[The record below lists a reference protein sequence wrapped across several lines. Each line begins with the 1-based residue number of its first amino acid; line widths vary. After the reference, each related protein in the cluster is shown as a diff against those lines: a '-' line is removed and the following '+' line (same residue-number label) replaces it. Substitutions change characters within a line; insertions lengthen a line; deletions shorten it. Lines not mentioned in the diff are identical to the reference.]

1 MPSNPVLAFLVQ
13 GHQRSA
19 LVASKQVA
27 AIAPFEG
34 RCRVGFAVLSL
45 TLAAVAP
52 VYAET
57 ASSATAP
64 SPAPSSAGSDT
75 ELAEVVING
84 IPQYETVLPTRL
96 SLDTVYGFDLNVL
109 DTPRNTTL
117 LSTTQLQTL
126 NIQDP
131 RAFSYLTSSSYSDS
145 SFGTP
150 AIPRI
155 RGQYGDVFYNGMRD
169 SFSQNG
175 YGAPLNYDS
184 FQNISITKG
193 PAGVIDGPGPNV
205 GGEVEFLTKRP
216 SLSHLV
222 SSGSASVDS
231 LGNRRVVVDL
241 GGPINTGTLG
251 VLLSYSGEDS
261 TDNYFTS
268 HYMRKNAVYAAL
280 RWQPSDA
287 YRLDFNTEVN
297 AETYTENVGVN
308 RVNQNLI
315 DQGSYLQG
323 APAGEL
329 DSSVLFANNGVP
341 IPVGL
346 AAGFGSPY
354 SAAPFFTE
362 VNLTNAVHI
371 NPKITIDEAPGVVT
385 RAFLYNA
392 QLIQTYRISSGLT
405 LENNTFFA
413 FQNSTNQAPYYFS
426 DSSNR
431 SYSIESRTD
440 LSGGF
445 ALPIGSSVIDNKF
458 AIGATFRFAHTNYIS
473 DYSAEAVSVYDLTG
487 NPNLWHFPA
496 AYQGLADASAYQ
508 APFGMT
514 VYGVPGRDV
523 VNAGNTGVSDL
534 DDLGV
539 FFQDRMEFNPELS
552 ALYGAR
558 IDAAQNHSHDPLG
571 GADCSACFTTL
582 PQNHTTGVYGLA
594 QFNASLVYK
603 PHPRI
608 SSYFTVDWVQSN
620 NSPNGG
626 IGGINTYGQSPDAF
640 LLRTDNYLYEAGLKF
655 EVLDQKLFSGMALFE
670 QKRRIPSGAAGT
682 QTIPATIRGVEM
694 EANYQP
700 TRSLYATASYSYI
713 RTVLKAAPL
722 FYDYPSQSGINIDG
736 AANYAVFKP
745 GQTFLDPGVPE
756 HLFNFLGNYKFGNGV
771 GVRTGV
777 QVTGPI
783 ATTPSGFLD
792 VTASST
798 VYGTYVP
805 QLASQISGV
814 TDSRGYYHSPV
825 IPWQYTWNG
834 AVFYELGK
842 STLTLSVYNLT
853 DRRNWQPSP
862 TFYGN
867 DFLVRS
873 DPRTFELRIQAAL

>member
-1 MPSNPVLAFLVQ
+1 MPSNYTIAALAKRHQLSAPVAPKQFM
-13 GHQRSA
+13 A
-19 LVASKQVA
+19 VA
-27 AIAPFEG
+27 PLEG
-34 RCRVGFAVLSL
+34 CRVGFAILSL
-45 TLAAVAP
+45 ALAAVAP

-57 ASSATAP
+57 ASSAEAP
-64 SPAPSSAGSDT
+64 TSTTSVAGSDT
-75 ELAEVVING
+75 EPEEVVING

-96 SLDTVYGFDLNVL
+96 SLDSVYGFELNVL

-216 SLSHLV
+216 SLAHLV
-222 SSGSASVDS
+222 ASASASVDS
-231 LGNRRVVVDL
+231 MGNRRLVADI
-241 GGPINTGTLG
+241 GGPLNTGALG

-261 TDNYFTS
+261 TDNYFTA

-280 RWQPSDA
+280 RWQPSDD

-297 AETYTENVGVN
+297 SQTYTENVGVN

-315 DQGSYLQG
+315 DHGSYLQG

-385 RAFLYNA
+385 RALLYNA

-413 FQNSTNQAPYYFS
+413 FQNSANQEPYYFADAS
-426 DSSNR
+426 DG

-440 LSGGF
+440 LSGAF
-445 ALPIGSSVIDNKF
+445 ALPIGSSVISNKF
-458 AIGATFRFAHTNYIS
+458 AVGTTVRFVHTNYIA

-487 NPNLWHFPA
+487 NRNLWRFPE
-496 AYQGLADASAYQ
+496 AYQSFANAYLYR

-514 VYGVPGRDV
+514 QYGVPGRDV

-534 DDLGV
+534 YDVGL
-539 FFQDRMEFNPELS
+539 FFQDRMEFSPALS
-552 ALYGAR
+552 LLYGAR
-558 IDAAQNHSHDPLG
+558 MDAVQNHTHDPLG
-571 GADCSACFTTL
+571 GVDCSATCFTTL
-582 PQNHTTGVYGLA
+582 PQSHTTAVYGLA
-594 QFNASLVYK
+594 QLNASLVYK
-603 PHPRI
+603 PTPRI
-608 SSYFTVDWVQSN
+608 SSYLTVDWVQSN

-626 IGGINTYGQSPDAF
+626 VGGINTYGQSPDAF
-640 LLRTDNYLYEAGLKF
+640 QLRTDNYLYEAGLKF
-655 EVLDQKLFSGMALFE
+655 DVLDQKLFSGIALFE

-700 TRSLYATASYSYI
+700 TRNLYATASYSYI
-713 RTVLKAAPL
+713 RTRLNAAPL
-722 FYDYPSQSGINIDG
+722 FYDYPAQPGINIDG

-756 HLFNFLGNYKFGNGV
+756 HLFNFLGNYKFDNGI
-771 GVRTGV
+771 GVRTAI

-798 VYGTYVP
+798 IYGTFVP
-805 QLASQISGV
+805 EIASQISGV
-814 TDSRGYYHSPV
+814 TDSRGYFKSPV

-834 AVFYELGK
+834 AVFYQFGK

-862 TFYGN
+862 AYYGN

-873 DPRTFELRIQAAL
+873 APRTFELRLQGAL

>member
-1 MPSNPVLAFLVQ
+1 LPANQAITSLVE
-13 GHQRSA
+13 GHQVSA
-19 LVASKQVA
+19 FAAPKQVA
-27 AIAPFEG
+27 ATARLEG
-34 RCRVGFAVLSL
+34 RHIGFAVLSL
-45 TLAAVAP
+45 SLAAAAP
-52 VYAET
+52 AYAQTT
-57 ASSATAP
+57 ASATAP
-64 SPAPSSAGSDT
+64 SAAPSSAGSDT

-117 LSTTQLQTL
+117 LSTAQLQTL

-216 SLSHLV
+216 SLLHLV
-222 SSGSASVDS
+222 SSASASVDS
-231 LGNRRVVVDL
+231 LGNRRVVADL

-261 TDNYFTS
+261 TDNYFTA

-297 AETYTENVGVN
+297 SETYTENVGVN

-315 DQGSYLQG
+315 DHGSYLQG
-323 APAGEL
+323 APVGEL
-329 DSSVLFANNGVP
+329 DSSVLGANNGVP

-426 DSSNR
+426 DSSNG

-445 ALPIGSSVIDNKF
+445 ALPIGSSVIANKF

-496 AYQGLADASAYQ
+496 AYQGLADAYAYQ

-558 IDAAQNHSHDPLG
+558 LDAVQNHSHDPLG
-571 GADCSACFTTL
+571 GVDCSACFTTL
-582 PQNHTTGVYGLA
+582 PQNHTTAVYGLA

-608 SSYFTVDWVQSN
+608 SSYLTVDWVQSN

-682 QTIPATIRGVEM
+682 ETIPATIRGVEM

-736 AANYAVFKP
+736 GANYAVFKP

-756 HLFNFLGNYKFGNGV
+756 HLFNFLGNYKFGNGL

-798 VYGTYVP
+798 VYGTFVP
-805 QLASQISGV
+805 QLASQIAGV

-834 AVFYELGK
+834 AVFYEFGK

>member
-1 MPSNPVLAFLVQ
+1 MTSLVAR
-13 GHQRSA
+13 HHISA
-19 LVASKQVA
+19 LIAPQQVA
-27 AIAPFEG
+27 AVARLKG
-34 RCRVGFAVLSL
+34 KGCCHAGFAVLNL
-45 TLAAVAP
+45 ALAAVAP
-52 VYAET
+52 VCAQT

-64 SPAPSSAGSDT
+64 SPAPASAGSDT

-175 YGAPLNYDS
+175 YGAPINYDS

-216 SLSHLV
+216 SLFHLV
-222 SSGSASVDS
+222 SSASASVDS
-231 LGNRRVVVDL
+231 LGNRRVVADL

-251 VLLSYSGEDS
+251 ALLSYSGEDS
-261 TDNYFTS
+261 TDNYFTA

-297 AETYTENVGVN
+297 SETYTENVGVN

-323 APAGEL
+323 APVGEL
-329 DSSVLFANNGVP
+329 DSSVLLANNGVP
-341 IPVGL
+341 IPIGL

-426 DSSNR
+426 DSSNG

-445 ALPIGSSVIDNKF
+445 ALPVGSSVIDNKF

-496 AYQGLADASAYQ
+496 AYQGLADAYAYQ

-558 IDAAQNHSHDPLG
+558 LDAVQNHSHDPLG
-571 GADCSACFTTL
+571 GVDCSACFTTL

-603 PHPRI
+603 PHPRV
-608 SSYFTVDWVQSN
+608 STYLTVDWVQSN

-722 FYDYPSQSGINIDG
+722 FYDYPAQSGINIDG

-756 HLFNFLGNYKFGNGV
+756 HLFNFLGNYKFGNGI

-805 QLASQISGV
+805 QIASQISGV

-834 AVFYELGK
+834 AVFYEFGK

>member
-1 MPSNPVLAFLVQ
+1 LPSNPILAFLVQ

-19 LVASKQVA
+19 LVAPKQVA
-27 AIAPFEG
+27 AVAPLEG
-34 RCRVGFAVLSL
+34 CCRIGFAVLSL

-52 VYAET
+52 VYAQT

-64 SPAPSSAGSDT
+64 SPTPSSAGSDT

-216 SLSHLV
+216 SLFHLV
-222 SSGSASVDS
+222 SNASASVDS
-231 LGNRRVVVDL
+231 LGNRRVVADL

-251 VLLSYSGEDS
+251 ALLSYSGEDS
-261 TDNYFTS
+261 TDNYFTG
-268 HYMRKNAVYAAL
+268 HYMRKNAVYAAV

-297 AETYTENVGVN
+297 AETYTEDVGVN
-308 RVNQNLI
+308 RINQNLI
-315 DQGSYLQG
+315 DHGSYLQG
-323 APAGEL
+323 APTGEL
-329 DSSVLFANNGVP
+329 DSSVLFANNGAP

-362 VNLTNAVHI
+362 VNLTNAVRI

-385 RAFLYNA
+385 RALLYNA

-426 DSSNR
+426 DSSNG

-445 ALPIGSSVIDNKF
+445 ALPVGSSVIDNKF

-558 IDAAQNHSHDPLG
+558 MDAVQNHSRDPLG
-571 GADCSACFTTL
+571 GIDCSACFTTL
-582 PQNHTTGVYGLA
+582 PQNHTTAVYGLA

-603 PHPRI
+603 LRPRI
-608 SSYFTVDWVQSN
+608 SSYLTVDWVQSN

-792 VTASST
+792 VAASST

-805 QLASQISGV
+805 QIASQISGV

-834 AVFYELGK
+834 AVFYEFGK

-873 DPRTFELRIQAAL
+873 DPRTFELRLQVAL

>member
-1 MPSNPVLAFLVQ
+1 MPSNPVPAFLVQ
-13 GHQRSA
+13 GHQHSA
-19 LVASKQVA
+19 LVAPKQVA
-27 AIAPFEG
+27 AIGSFKG
-34 RCRVGFAVLSL
+34 SCRVGFAVFSL

-52 VYAET
+52 VCAQT

-64 SPAPSSAGSDT
+64 SPPPSSAGSDT

-175 YGAPLNYDS
+175 YGAPINYDS

-216 SLSHLV
+216 SLFHLV
-222 SSGSASVDS
+222 SNASASVDS
-231 LGNRRVVVDL
+231 LGNRRVVADL
-241 GGPINTGTLG
+241 SGPINTGTLG

-261 TDNYFTS
+261 TDNYFTA

-297 AETYTENVGVN
+297 SETYTENVGVN
-308 RVNQNLI
+308 RINQSLI
-315 DQGSYLQG
+315 DHGSYLQG
-323 APAGEL
+323 APVGEL
-329 DSSVLFANNGVP
+329 DSSVLFANNGAP

-362 VNLTNAVHI
+362 VNLTNAVRI

-385 RAFLYNA
+385 RALLYNA

-426 DSSNR
+426 DSSNG

-445 ALPIGSSVIDNKF
+445 ALPVGSSVIDNKF

-558 IDAAQNHSHDPLG
+558 LDAVQNHSHDPLG
-571 GADCSACFTTL
+571 GVDCSACFTTL
-582 PQNHTTGVYGLA
+582 PQNHTTAVYGLA

-603 PHPRI
+603 PHPRV
-608 SSYFTVDWVQSN
+608 SSYLTVDWVQSN

-640 LLRTDNYLYEAGLKF
+640 LLRTENYLYEAGLKF

-792 VTASST
+792 VAASST

-805 QLASQISGV
+805 QIASQISGV

-834 AVFYELGK
+834 AVFYEFGK

-873 DPRTFELRIQAAL
+873 DPRTFELRLQVAL